1 MAFGHAFAYESE
13 HDQAVAAYQ
22 AAARHM
28 PGCHLPLLFIGQE
41 YVQMDNALA
50 DAFLQHALDI
60 APEDPDVL
68 HEMGVLKY
76 QSGEYLKA
84 EQYLKQTVEKVG
96 KGQWMVSQLHWEA
109 LLNNYGHVCR
119 KLGKYDEA
127 QQSHVAALRLNPS
140 NPSTHSFLGLVYS
153 LAGQSMKA
161 VEEYHKAL
169 EITKE
174 DTLTMQLLN
183 KELELLADVDP
194 LQGIGMTMPADTE
207 ETSQDSVENMD
218 ALAQSESLSDIEID

>member
-1 MAFGHAFAYESE
+1 VYLFVYLS
-13 HDQAVAAYQ
+13 
-22 AAARHM
+22 
-28 PGCHLPLLFIGQE
+28 GCPIYFLL
-41 YVQMDNALA
+41 YD
-50 DAFLQHALDI
+50 
-60 APEDPDVL
+60 
-68 HEMGVLKY
+68 
-76 QSGEYLKA
+76 
-84 EQYLKQTVEKVG
+84 
-96 KGQWMVSQLHWEA
+96 
-109 LLNNYGHVCR
+109 R
-119 KLGKYDEA
+119 KYDEA

-194 LQGIGMTMPADTE
+194 LQGIFSVLFTKDTP
-207 ETSQDSVENMD
+207 TFGWTDTHTHKQTQTLFSGV
-218 ALAQSESLSDIEID
+218 